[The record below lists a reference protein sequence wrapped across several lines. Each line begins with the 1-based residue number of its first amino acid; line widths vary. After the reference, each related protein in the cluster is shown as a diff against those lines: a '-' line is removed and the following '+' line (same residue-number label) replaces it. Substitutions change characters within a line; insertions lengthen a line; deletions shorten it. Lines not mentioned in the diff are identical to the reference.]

1 MRVSKAQLDAERK
14 SKQEDTFKWQEYVHS
29 LKEQLKTA
37 LQTAEDDASGWK
49 KLIES
54 KEEELAFAGA
64 QFEFKEQRYVD
75 EDQKNKLYIKSLMTL
90 AHKLNAR
97 LKLLGGAHHH
107 ACDFMYDREELI
119 AHFCTPT
126 RCLLNSGS

>member
-14 SKQEDTFKWQEYVHS
+14 SRQEATFIWQEDVHS

-37 LQTAEDDASGWK
+37 LQTAEDDASGWE
-49 KLIES
+49 KLIEC

-97 LKLLGGAHHH
+97 LKLLGGSHHP